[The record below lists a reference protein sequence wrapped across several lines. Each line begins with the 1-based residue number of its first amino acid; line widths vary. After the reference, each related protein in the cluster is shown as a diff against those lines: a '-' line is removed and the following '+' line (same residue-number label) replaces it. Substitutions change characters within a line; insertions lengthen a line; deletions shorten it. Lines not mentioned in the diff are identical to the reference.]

1 MNKIFPILF
10 LLFSFLGVQQA
21 RAQDSVS
28 ITPET
33 WKFSGHFNLL
43 VNQASFS
50 KWASGGVNSVS
61 LGLNINYDIS
71 YYENGWSWDT
81 KCVGKYGLSY
91 IEEDT
96 FLKKIN
102 DRLEGNSL
110 LGKEFSNTWS
120 YSTILN
126 FKSQFARGYSFGK
139 NEEGEETRLLRTHL
153 FSPAYLQFGVGLYWK
168 KSSKLWVNIAPFT
181 QRITFVSRKFTQDL
195 GEGEAYFGVR
205 KGDNHL
211 FELGASVSGF
221 HSFEPMENLVLENR
235 LALYSDYLGIPENI
249 DFDYTLIA
257 KMKVNDYISTQ
268 LEVQLVYDDNAVKA
282 LQGREVLGVGVNFD
296 L

>member
-43 VNQASFS
+43 INQASFS

-91 IEEDT
+91 IEGDT
-96 FLKKIN
+96 FLKKSMTVLKETPC
-102 DRLEGNSL
+102 LE
-110 LGKEFSNTWS
+110 K
-120 YSTILN
+120 N
-126 FKSQFARGYSFGK
+126 FQ
-139 NEEGEETRLLRTHL
+139 T
-153 FSPAYLQFGVGLYWK
+153 
-168 KSSKLWVNIAPFT
+168 
-181 QRITFVSRKFTQDL
+181 
-195 GEGEAYFGVR
+195 
-205 KGDNHL
+205 
-211 FELGASVSGF
+211 
-221 HSFEPMENLVLENR
+221 
-235 LALYSDYLGIPENI
+235 
-249 DFDYTLIA
+249 
-257 KMKVNDYISTQ
+257 
-268 LEVQLVYDDNAVKA
+268 
-282 LQGREVLGVGVNFD
+282 LGVVRQF
-296 L
+296 